1 MESTDCG
8 AVCLQMLCA
17 FYGKPISL
25 QYIKEG
31 LSISRIGITI
41 RDVKTRA
48 TELGLNTIVA
58 KATLQQIVKM
68 QSPVILH
75 WNNNHFVVLYKVKK
89 ERGDTYSY
97 YIADPANGKI
107 KFTEKEIKRYW
118 LEEKEDGIVILTQP
132 TFFL

>member
-1 MESTDCG
+1 
-8 AVCLQMLCA
+8 MLADALCILWKA
-17 FYGKPISL
+17 YFATIYKKRVL
-25 QYIKEG
+25 AY
-31 LSISRIGITI
+31 LVLGITI

-132 TFFL
+132 TIFF

>member
-48 TELGLNTIVA
+48 TELGLNTIV
-58 KATLQQIVKM
+58 KM

-97 YIADPANGKI
+97 YIADPANGK
-107 KFTEKEIKRYW
+107 
-118 LEEKEDGIVILTQP
+118 
-132 TFFL
+132 